1 MPRITSWLE
10 VEKRLANYNNQIKS
24 AEDRLV
30 KTNDSINAFL
40 NALVLNLKD
49 LLESQSDISLWF
61 YDENEPTTSNL
72 PYTSWTTP
80 SDHYGDFFYSRTK
93 GLVFQFT
100 SNGWVKLED
109 ATMLNAMALTNSK
122 LGANDHERKV
132 FLDNPTTPYTSGDW
146 WIREDGTLYICQLS
160 RASGKREEN
169 DFIDALNYAQAV
181 AKATDNIVEV
191 LKGTLITTTDSA
203 VVYEDKATHKTT
215 TISGDSIRTG
225 ELISNNYVPNSKG
238 TKISLND
245 GTIDSKNFKVSNNGT
260 ITATNGNFSGT
271 ITSNN
276 ATLTGGE
283 IKSSN
288 YVANTS
294 GTKINL
300 SNGTIDSKN
309 FKVNSQGNMT
319 CSGATIKDG
328 RISLTDNGEAGGD
341 NYFEIIDWA
350 TPPYMTSHTVAFS
363 NDVETTYYGGSSES
377 KANANIYANTNSGG
391 CSVYSDKYMGGLRAY
406 TSTSND
412 PDIRLSMSKNNTNY
426 DYNVLA
432 TDNDSNWLYMRRT
445 NKSIYGY
452 VGDNGTVYFSVSDGT
467 NTTTIR
473 PTGVTQP
480 SLAESKEDFEK
491 LTNGLEI
498 IKDIDIYKYYFK
510 NEEKDAKKH
519 IGFVIGK
526 DFKYREDITSQEND
540 GVDIYAFVSVCCKA
554 IQEQQEQIEDLKEQ
568 LEELKNK

>member
-61 YDENEPTTSNL
+61 YNEDEPTTSNL

-169 DFIDALNYAQAV
+169 DFIDALNYAEAV

-191 LKGTLITTTDSA
+191 LKGTLITTTDNA
-203 VVYEDKATHKTT
+203 VIYEDKATHKTT

-225 ELISNNYVPNSKG
+225 EIISN
-238 TKISLND
+238 
-245 GTIDSKNFKVSNNGT
+245 
-260 ITATNGNFSGT
+260 
-271 ITSNN
+271 
-276 ATLTGGE
+276 
-283 IKSSN
+283 N

-294 GTKINL
+294 GTKFNL
-300 SNGTIDSKN
+300 NTGEILSKN
-309 FKVNSQGNMT
+309 FSIDSSGNASFKGKVEATSGYFGSLVTANGVYQTIVVPGLYVNPTNYSSFANMYNMGYSLQDSIMNKT
-319 CSGATIKDG
+319 GIYLNFYLPTNFTIDTATIT
-328 RISLTDNGEAGGD
+328 L
-341 NYFEIIDWA
+341 
-350 TPPYMTSHTVAFS
+350 SHIPIKWTNAS
-363 NDVETTYYGGSSES
+363 NYYGYVRSISVRKKISTIPSFEYASES
-377 KANANIYANTNSGG
+377 PVLDDLETDTTAPK
-391 CSVYSDKYMGGLRAY
+391 VAY
-406 TSTSND
+406 TSTSGGS
-412 PDIRLSMSKNNTNY
+412 ISNNTWTPANNSANTATINVKNQITSGY
-426 DYNVLA
+426 NSFVIKSDYA
-432 TDNDSNWLYMRRT
+432 
-445 NKSIYGY
+445 
-452 VGDNGTVYFSVSDGT
+452 
-467 NTTTIR
+467 
-473 PTGVTQP
+473 GVP
-480 SLAESKEDFEK
+480 ADANNE
-491 LTNGLEI
+491 
-498 IKDIDIYKYYFK
+498 YKYMGILV
-510 NEEKDAKKH
+510 A
-519 IGFVIGK
+519 
-526 DFKYREDITSQEND
+526 TL
-540 GVDIYAFVSVCCKA
+540 
-554 IQEQQEQIEDLKEQ
+554 QIKGYGQ
-568 LEELKNK
+568 V